1 MAKVIME
8 GVIDCIM
15 HSSTKKITPSSQ
27 TLESAIDD
35 FPKEADIEYSKIWIV
50 LDGSDP
56 ENPWWL
62 EIERPMIPAC
72 EWKERG
78 NLQIR
83 SGKRVRVTLELL
95 EKKERT

>member
-1 MAKVIME
+1 MAKVVMQ
-8 GVIDCIM
+8 GTIDCIM
-15 HSSTKKITPSSQ
+15 HSSSKQITPSSK
-27 TLESAIDD
+27 TPESVIDD
-35 FPKEADIEYSKIWIV
+35 FPKEADVSYSKIWVV

-72 EWKERG
+72 EWKREADEEV
-78 NLQIR
+78 R

-95 EKKERT
+95 EDKETM